1 MVVVEV
7 AGALLEP
14 QGWEIPGCRS
24 TELSGWKQ
32 FCPLPQATW
41 SREHF
46 PDALLARGPT
56 ASALGIFIPR
66 LTASPC

>member
-46 PDALLARGPT
+46 PDALLA
-56 ASALGIFIPR
+56 
-66 LTASPC
+66 